1 MNGMSASVR
10 AIASRSASLVVLV
23 LACAMASSQ
32 TAGANGAGTL
42 KSFHDDA
49 LNITYF
55 YPSEFV
61 PAPSASVPALAG
73 ASKCMQ
79 PTLFVYSVTPV
90 ANSSF
95 AISTIDST
103 CPEILG
109 SASQLGSFIREQI
122 LRQLKQYGDP
132 AIIQVPTNYAI
143 AGHPATIT
151 VASVGIP
158 AGSGRVAQVIYA
170 AKACVLGSI
179 PLKTRKRSD
188 PVEPVTHILCFD
200 FTTQNDGTLT
210 EMFSF
215 IIQFENSPV
224 EPMFP
229 GSVIRNIGEPSR
241 R

>member
-1 MNGMSASVR
+1 METEMNGMSASVR

-109 SASQLGSFIREQI
+109 GGRQLGPFYQREMRLQ
-122 LRQLKQYGDP
+122 
-132 AIIQVPTNYAI
+132 PTQ
-143 AGHPATIT
+143 P
-151 VASVGIP
+151 
-158 AGSGRVAQVIYA
+158 
-170 AKACVLGSI
+170 
-179 PLKTRKRSD
+179 
-188 PVEPVTHILCFD
+188 
-200 FTTQNDGTLT
+200 
-210 EMFSF
+210 
-215 IIQFENSPV
+215 
-224 EPMFP
+224 
-229 GSVIRNIGEPSR
+229 
-241 R
+241 